1 MTPTENYQKRFGQ
14 LPQRILMLKGH
25 SAGIGDILRSSAA
38 WRALKNAFPQSQLH
52 LALFTRDPGYASLSF
67 ISRHHLLHGA
77 SFVDKKLGFLQHWP
91 RLWAWAAEAARKI
104 KPDLVIDFEWAGL
117 YSAFAAWRLG
127 RAAGAVTAGIGEI
140 PLRGMFYDVASVAKA
155 RFARQRG
162 LEFPL
167 EYTNRDFVCLSAL
180 GIERQGLPIEL
191 EETAEGRT
199 FRESFRQRFQIPAEA
214 AIVGVNIG
222 CGTPDAVGKRPD
234 LRLLRDVVQEAQGA
248 RQAVVVLTGASFER
262 DVNQKF
268 AGLWPAERRPLLFD
282 LAGQTSLLQLS
293 GLIRACDLFIST
305 DSGPY
310 HMAVALGVPTLA
322 LFRSANRVHYHQAP
336 WVRCVVLAKE
346 EDVPPAIN
354 ALAELF
360 PQPVFLTDT
369 PAKTK

>member
-1 MTPTENYQKRFGQ
+1 
-14 LPQRILMLKGH
+14 MLKGH

-52 LALFTRDPGYASLSF
+52 LALFTPTPGMLRFPSF
-67 ISRHHLLHGA
+67 PPPFAARGG
-77 SFVDKKLGFLQHWP
+77 FVDKKLGFLQHWP
-91 RLWAWAAEAARKI
+91 RLSAWAAETAQKM

-127 RAAGAVTAGIGEI
+127 QTAGAVTAGIGEI

-155 RFARQRG
+155 RFARPRG

-191 EETAEGRT
+191 EETAEGRI
-199 FRESFRQRFQIPAEA
+199 FRESFRATIPNSRGGGQN
-214 AIVGVNIG
+214 VGVNIG
-222 CGTPDAVGKRPD
+222 CGTPDAAGKRPD

-268 AGLWPAERRPLLFD
+268 AGLWPARTE
-282 LAGQTSLLQLS
+282 
-293 GLIRACDLFIST
+293 
-305 DSGPY
+305 
-310 HMAVALGVPTLA
+310 AVAL
-322 LFRSANRVHYHQAP
+322 
-336 WVRCVVLAKE
+336 
-346 EDVPPAIN
+346 
-354 ALAELF
+354 
-360 PQPVFLTDT
+360 
-369 PAKTK
+369 